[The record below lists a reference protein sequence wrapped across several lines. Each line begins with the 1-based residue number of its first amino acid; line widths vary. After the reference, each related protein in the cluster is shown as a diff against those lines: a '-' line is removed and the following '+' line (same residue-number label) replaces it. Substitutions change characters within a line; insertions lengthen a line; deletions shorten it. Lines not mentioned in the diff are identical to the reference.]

1 MSGLTNNS
9 QQKFELRGYSVFFDI
24 NDSLSAENLLDSL
37 DRATPILK
45 QVFEID
51 EPQGSFYLVKD
62 YSEVQSVLGNTG
74 KANDIIFYNIL
85 SNCICLRSDKIKTNS
100 CGEIGV
106 KALGLLIFNKA
117 VNERE
122 VRIKQWRTPSWLRE
136 GFAFQASYKIRQDH
150 IEWLQSGWEKLQT
163 AQKQGSLLKPNMLI
177 RDLSTIIDPQ
187 KLELAKFQS
196 YYMVKL
202 LLSIYCDKFFSKYST
217 LMKAIDDMDS
227 ENCFRQITSF
237 SYEKFFS
244 MFENWVQKVNAWTA
258 ME

>member
-1 MSGLTNNS
+1 MSRLTNNS
-9 QQKFELRGYSVFFDI
+9 QQKFELRGYSVTFDI

-37 DRATPILK
+37 DRASQILK
-45 QVFEID
+45 QVFEIQ

-62 YSEVQSVLGNTG
+62 YSEVQSILGNTG
-74 KANDIIFYNIL
+74 KANDIIYYNL
-85 SNCICLRSDKIKTNS
+85 HSNSICLRSDKINSIS

-106 KALGLLIFNKA
+106 KALGLLIFNKT

-122 VRIKQWRTPSWLRE
+122 VRNKQWRTPSWLRE
-136 GFAFQASYKIRQDH
+136 GFAYQASYKIRHDH
-150 IEWLQSGWEKLQT
+150 IEWLQSGWEKLQI
-163 AQKQGSLLKPNMLI
+163 AQKQDSLLKPDMLK
-177 RDLSTIIDPQ
+177 RDLSTIINPQ
-187 KLELAKFQS
+187 KLELAQFQS

-202 LLSIYCDKFFSKYST
+202 LLRIYCDKFFSKYST
-217 LMKAIDDMDS
+217 LMKAIEDMDS

-244 MFENWVQKVNAWTA
+244 MFENWVKKVNAWTA